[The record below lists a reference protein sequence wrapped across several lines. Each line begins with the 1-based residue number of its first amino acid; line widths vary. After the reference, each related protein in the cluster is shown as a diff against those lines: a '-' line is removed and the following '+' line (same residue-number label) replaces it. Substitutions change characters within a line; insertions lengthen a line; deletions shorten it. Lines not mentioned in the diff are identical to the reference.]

1 MALGSLSAKASPLTH
16 YYTYQPVEGVPQPQ
30 TSFALGTDWTLNLSQ
45 SPDAL
50 YAQNAGGN
58 YGNFY
63 RTNPG
68 DGTNLIFKFN
78 RQPGDT
84 NVYDVK
90 VNLSGYNQWSGN
102 GSPSMT
108 LLWGTD
114 AFGFNDNDTA
124 NHGRVWWSA
133 DTADLTQ
140 VASSAAD
147 GSFTWNSGNVTNF
160 RIGADQQSAYLVVL
174 GSANSYGYVYSASA
188 DFTAVMVPEPASVAT
203 QPLNVGSFDDGLADG
218 AQMYS
223 STGVV
228 VPLNVQGA
236 ADAVGILADGSSNQ
250 IVYRFKRP
258 SGYTRPLSVNVSA
271 LVYGEV
277 PNLSL
282 SYSYD
287 GVTWISC
294 AQLIAAGQWTNLTGG
309 IDVPA
314 DRASLY
320 VRVGGQ
326 AAPGGAGYVGYVDTV
341 HVTLHPSRHAILRAE
356 AGCSFSDEI
365 RNDDHMNDYAGAV
378 IPWTV
383 LGIPHTCGLFSDGGT
398 NFIQYR
404 FDRPGGYSVPLT
416 ASIDATVY
424 GEQIAAGEN
433 FSLDYSYD
441 GTNWFQLRQ
450 LQAADQQ
457 NWNHL
462 AASVDLDANRN
473 SLYIRIGGV
482 TAAGGPGWIGYVDKV
497 RVSFVAQT
505 TGGIAQDVG
514 TDMSDEFTDAA
525 KLHASAGVVV
535 PYFALGEACGGI
547 FSDGG
552 FNYLEYKFDLA
563 GGTNAPLAARVQV
576 PVYGEWYDTATENFS
591 LYYSFDHVNWFEI
604 DRLTEGEK
612 FTAWSELSAYV
623 TLWPGEKT
631 LYVRVG
637 GQTQTGGPGWI
648 GYVKSVNVTWQSTP
662 TADVTGF
669 GASGNGISNDGPA
682 IQSAIDSLPEK
693 GGTVYFPSGTYLVTG
708 SSLVLK
714 SNVALVGAG
723 DTSVI
728 VKGKNLGQAIQSD
741 RKTNIGLLGLRFAVE
756 TGTPA
761 TTVNGLVYFLKCRNV
776 RVSNCT
782 FDSSTDGGLPSLFSH
797 LLINLC
803 RDVVCINN
811 VFVNSAGNCTG
822 MNGEYGNTE
831 EGGDAIYAYNQVLE
845 YCDTGIGLW
854 TGAWNCRVYNN
865 TFRARAELFTSYP
878 VGVDMDGGRDSIVAG
893 NIIQDGQ
900 IGLRF
905 YDVHDGAY
913 PVVNMVAED
922 NVIYN
927 QRRYGEFHPPYGVKL
942 QTDSGLTSVR
952 FTNNEIN
959 EPSDGLGY
967 VGGSFEGT
975 TTSLT
980 MDGNS
985 FSGAGAMWSWF
996 WISGALSINSGG
1008 SIIDPATSIGTNR
1021 LLNQVLVFPSNFIA
1035 ASAAT
1040 FGSAY
1045 SSTISESAL
1054 NPAAIPLTYEKLSGP
1069 AWLNIATDGAL
1080 SGTPQSSDGGVN
1092 VWNVRVK
1099 DGFGGT
1105 DITRLAI
1112 QVLAYPTNNYGTL
1125 QGSSTTSG
1133 YIKRIQ
1139 LAGLDKTSGNNNGY
1153 ADFRSLIA
1161 TLTPGQSVSYTF
1173 TPGGNSSTV
1182 RWTVWIDFN
1191 RDGDFGDSGEMIVGP
1206 TAGAS
1211 SAVSGSFTV
1220 PSVASVGPSRMR
1232 IAMSRSSTGQT
1243 SPTGSFSYGEV
1254 EDYSVQIGTSP
1265 TPNAAPYFLSDL
1277 IAKAGVTAGSPMSAS
1292 LAADAAD
1299 WEGDALTY
1307 VKTSGPAWL
1316 TVASNGAA
1324 SGTPPTSAQ
1333 GTNSFGVSVT
1343 DASGGT
1349 DTATLQIN
1357 VVAAPFELWKQENFT
1372 PQQLAQSGVVGD
1384 LDDPDRDGIAN
1395 LLEYALGLDPN
1406 QSSASGTPFCSTSG
1420 AYLTLTFNRQK
1431 IATDITYGVKA
1442 TGDLGSS
1449 WTQIW
1454 SSSSVP
1460 YGGGSNP
1467 SQQVT
1472 VQDTVPVSESPK
1484 RFMRLKVTKP

>member
-1 MALGSLSAKASPLTH
+1 M
-16 YYTYQPVEGVPQPQ
+16 
-30 TSFALGTDWTLNLSQ
+30 DWTLDRYQ
-45 SPDAL
+45 TPDAL
-50 YAQNAGGN
+50 YAQYAGGN

-236 ADAVGILADGSSNQ
+236 ADAVGILANGSSNQ

-383 LGIPHTCGLFSDGGT
+383 LGIPHTCGLYSDGGT

-404 FDRPGGYSVPLT
+404 FDRPSGYSVPLT

-433 FSLDYSYD
+433 FSLDYSFD
-441 GTNWFQLRQ
+441 GTNWVELRQ

-457 NWNHL
+457 DWTHL
-462 AASVDLDANRN
+462 AASVDLEANRN
-473 SLYIRIGGV
+473 SLYIRIGGA

-563 GGTNAPLAARVQV
+563 GGNNAPLAARVQV

-637 GQTQTGGPGWI
+637 GQTQTGGAGWI
-648 GYVKSVNVTWQSTP
+648 GYVKSVNVTWQTTA
-662 TADVTGF
+662 TADVTSF

-682 IQSAIDSLPEK
+682 IQAAIDSLPEK

-761 TTVNGLVYFLKCRNV
+761 TSVNGLVYFLKCRNV

-893 NIIQDGQ
+893 NIIQGGH

-959 EPSDGLGY
+959 ETSDGLGY

-975 TTSLT
+975 TKSLT

-1021 LLNQVLVFPSNFIA
+1021 LLNQVLVFPANFIA

-1040 FGSAY
+1040 FGTAY

-1069 AWLNIATDGAL
+1069 AWLNIATDGTL

-1125 QGSSTTSG
+1125 QGNSTTSG

-1191 RDGDFGDSGEMIVGP
+1191 RDGDFEDIGEMIVGP
-1206 TAGAS
+1206 TAGFS

-1220 PSVASVGPSRMR
+1220 PVGASVGPSRMR
-1232 IAMSRSSTGQT
+1232 IAMRRSNTGQS
-1243 SPTGSFSYGEV
+1243 SPTDSFPNGEV

-1265 TPNAAPYFLSDL
+1265 IPNATPYFLSDP
-1277 IAKAGVTAGSPMSAS
+1277 IAKAGVTAGSPMSGS

-1333 GTNSFGVSVT
+1333 GANNFVVSVT
-1343 DASGGT
+1343 DASGGM

-1357 VVAAPFELWKQENFT
+1357 VVAAPFELWKQEKFT
-1372 PQQLAQSGVVGD
+1372 PQQLVQSGVVGD
-1384 LDDPDRDGIAN
+1384 LDDPDRDGVAN

-1406 QSSASGTPFCSTSG
+1406 QSSVSGAPLCSTSG
-1420 AYLTLTFNRQK
+1420 GYLTLTFNRQK

-1442 TGDLGSS
+1442 TGDLGFS